1 MQLKKNFITPF
12 LKQKIAIAYIINLS
26 RAIALVVIAL
36 VVEVIAS

>member
-1 MQLKKNFITPF
+1 MAIAN